1 MYEHTVS
8 LLDAKV
14 NEWGERHQTDKSYLC
29 HTEYIDLRT
38 CLEII
43 IRPVDI
49 DLLEHC
55 GDGTVG
61 LNRARTREGL
71 RTYFV
76 PGLVDVFK
84 PRPTPGVRSAFGF

>member
-1 MYEHTVS
+1 MYKHTVS
-8 LLDAKV
+8 LLDAKAD
-14 NEWGERHQTDKSYLC
+14 EWGERHQTDKSYLC

-55 GDGTVG
+55 GDVS
-61 LNRARTREGL
+61 LNCARTKDGL

-76 PGLVDVFK
+76 PGLVDVFGS
-84 PRPTPGVRSAFGF
+84 RPIPGVLSAFGF

>member
-8 LLDAKV
+8 LLDTEA
-14 NEWGERHQTDKSYLC
+14 NEWGEWHQTNESYLR
-29 HTEYIDLRT
+29 HTEYIDLWTR
-38 CLEII
+38 LEII

-55 GDGTVG
+55 GDVG
-61 LNRARTREGL
+61 LNCARTTKGI

-76 PGLVDVFK
+76 PGLVDVFE
-84 PRPTPGVRSAFGF
+84 PRPIPGVRSAFGL

>member
-1 MYEHTVS
+1 M
-8 LLDAKV
+8 
-14 NEWGERHQTDKSYLC
+14 DKSYLC

-61 LNRARTREGL
+61 LNRACTREGL
-71 RTYFV
+71 LTYFV
-76 PGLVDVFK
+76 PGLVDVIQ
-84 PRPTPGVRSAFGF
+84 PRPTPGVRSALGF

>member
-1 MYEHTVS
+1 MYQHTVS
-8 LLDAKV
+8 LLDAKA
-14 NEWGERHQTDKSYLC
+14 NEWGERHRTDKPYLC
-29 HTEYIDLRT
+29 HAEYINLRT

-55 GDGTVG
+55 RGVG
-61 LNRARTREGL
+61 LNCARTRKGL

-76 PGLVDVFK
+76 PGLVDVFE
-84 PRPTPGVRSAFGF
+84 PRPIPGVRSAFGF

>member
-1 MYEHTVS
+1 MYEYTVS
-8 LLDAKV
+8 LLDAKA
-14 NEWGERHQTDKSYLC
+14 NEWGERHQTDKSYLR

-55 GDGTVG
+55 GDVG
-61 LNRARTREGL
+61 LNCARTR
-71 RTYFV
+71 
-76 PGLVDVFK
+76 
-84 PRPTPGVRSAFGF
+84 